1 MKAKLTSRKFWLAL
15 AAFIVGVLALFGV
28 NTDLTQQIS
37 GVIISLGAVIAYI
50 VGEGLVDTAAVGQT
64 MSAPNQPKDETIH
77 ACKAGDCG
85 RLICDNLSLDEIDRA
100 IAALQTVRKIK
111 ATKCTAPES
120 NKRQE

>member
-28 NTDLTQQIS
+28 NSDLTQQIS

-64 MSAPNQPKDETIH
+64 ISAPNQPENKTNL
-77 ACKAGDCG
+77 ACKSGDSG

-111 ATKCTAPES
+111 ATECTSPES
-120 NKRQE
+120 IKRQE

>member
-28 NTDLTQQIS
+28 NADLTQQIS

-64 MSAPNQPKDETIH
+64 MSAPNQPENETIH

-85 RLICDNLSLDEIDRA
+85 RLICNNLSLDEIDRA

>member
-28 NTDLTQQIS
+28 NADLTQQIS

-64 MSAPNQPKDETIH
+64 MSAPNQPENGTNL
-77 ACKAGDCG
+77 ACKAGDSG

-100 IAALQTVRKIK
+100 IAALQIVRKIK
-111 ATKCTAPES
+111 AAECTAPES
-120 NKRQE
+120 IKRQE

>member
-28 NTDLTQQIS
+28 NADLTQQIS

-64 MSAPNQPKDETIH
+64 MSAPNQPEIETNL
-77 ACKAGDCG
+77 ACKTGDSG
-85 RLICDNLSLDEIDRA
+85 RLICDNLSLDEIDHA

-111 ATKCTAPES
+111 ATECISPES
-120 NKRQE
+120 IKRQE

>member
-28 NTDLTQQIS
+28 NADLTQQIS

-64 MSAPNQPKDETIH
+64 MSAPNQSENETNL
-77 ACKAGDCG
+77 ACKTGDSG

-111 ATKCTAPES
+111 ATECTAPES